1 MCKHKCFPKTL
12 LLFLSVAL
20 NILLLMV
27 IFILLARPKELF
39 SYNLTEIIGLFISVC
54 IGVATVYL
62 GYIANQQNKR
72 LMNLQNNSGSVVL
85 CVISFSSV

>member
-1 MCKHKCFPKTL
+1 MTYVFLIVVRVNVPHNENYVEGGGVMCKHKCFPKTL

-54 IGVATVYL
+54 I
-62 GYIANQQNKR
+62 
-72 LMNLQNNSGSVVL
+72 S
-85 CVISFSSV
+85 